1 LLLLIRTKKSDNFG
15 SGIESPDFR
24 AYILRMDNQ
33 QESLSSRFARVYGS
47 PGEAPRVLGLLRAFW
62 PLLVI
67 CLATGYLVRAWFP
80 FPYLSVS
87 QVGILFIVVAVAT
100 AILLAWGDRRLG
112 NFLKGA
118 KGEEWVAHELAF
130 LSDEFTVFNGLR
142 LGGGKQNFDH
152 IIVAPAGVF
161 VIETKNWK
169 GSVEFHDGKLFAGG
183 KEPSR
188 PPLKQVKAA
197 ATELVSYFDDAGCGD
212 VPVHSVL
219 CFLGTKLPE
228 DVMNVNGV
236 VVCVGR
242 QLMNVLQE
250 SFDEP
255 IPSTR
260 REQIVGELRKV
271 IE

>member
-1 LLLLIRTKKSDNFG
+1 M
-15 SGIESPDFR
+15 E
-24 AYILRMDNQ
+24 Q
-33 QESLSSRFARVYGS
+33 QKELLSSRFARVYGS

-67 CLATGYLVRAWFP
+67 CFITGYLLRALLP
-80 FPYLSVS
+80 HPVLGLSQIGVL
-87 QVGILFIVVAVAT
+87 LFLVAVAT
-100 AILLAWGDRRLG
+100 AILLAWGDRRLD

-130 LSDEFTVFNGLR
+130 LSSEYTVFNGLR

-152 IIVAPAGVF
+152 IIVGPAGVF

-169 GSVEFHDGKLFAGG
+169 GSVAFRDGKLFAGG
-183 KEPSR
+183 REPSR

-197 ATELVSYFDDAGCGD
+197 AAELLSFIDDAGCGD
-212 VPVHSVL
+212 LPIHTVL

-228 DVMNVNGV
+228 EIMNVNGV
-236 VVCVGR
+236 VVCSGNRLVD
-242 QLMNVLQE
+242 VLQE
-250 SFDEP
+250 TFDEP
-255 IPSTR
+255 ISLDL
-260 REQIVGELRKV
+260 REQVANELRKV

>member
-1 LLLLIRTKKSDNFG
+1 METTN
-15 SGIESPDFR
+15 
-24 AYILRMDNQ
+24 
-33 QESLSSRFARVYGS
+33 ESLSSRFARVYGS

-62 PLLVI
+62 PLLLI
-67 CLATGYLVRAWFP
+67 CLATGYLIRALLP
-80 FPYLSVS
+80 EPVLSES
-87 QVGILFIVVAVAT
+87 QVGLLFLLVAVSAFV
-100 AILLAWGDRRLG
+100 LLVWGDRRLG

-130 LSDEFTVFNGLR
+130 LSSEYTVFNGLR

-152 IIVAPAGVF
+152 VIVGPAGVF
-161 VIETKNWK
+161 VVETKSWR
-169 GSVEFHDGKLFAGG
+169 GSVEFRDGKLYAGG

-197 ATELVSYFDDAGCGD
+197 AAELVSFIDDAGCGD

-228 DVMNVNGV
+228 DLMNVNGV
-236 VVCVGR
+236 VVCNGTRLVE
-242 QLMNVLQE
+242 VLHE
-250 SFDEP
+250 TFGEP
-255 IPSTR
+255 ISESLR
-260 REQIVGELRKV
+260 GKVVEELRKV

>member
-1 LLLLIRTKKSDNFG
+1 
-15 SGIESPDFR
+15 
-24 AYILRMDNQ
+24 MDTSR
-33 QESLSSRFARVYGS
+33 ETLSSRFARVYGS

-62 PLLVI
+62 PLLLI
-67 CLATGYLVRAWFP
+67 CFAAGYLVRAWFP
-80 FPYLSVS
+80 FPSLSVS
-87 QVGILFIVVAVAT
+87 QVGILFFLVAVAA

-130 LSDEFTVFNGLR
+130 LGPEYAVFNGLR
-142 LGGGKQNFDH
+142 LGGGKENFDH
-152 IIVAPAGVF
+152 IIVGPSGVF
-161 VIETKNWK
+161 IVETKNWK
-169 GSVEFHDGKLFAGG
+169 GSVEFRDGKLFAGG

-197 ATELVSYFDDAGCGD
+197 TAELVAFIDDAGYGD
-212 VPVHSVL
+212 IPVHSVL

-236 VVCVGR
+236 VVCTGQR
-242 QLMNVLQE
+242 LAGVLQE
-250 SFDEP
+250 TFNEP
-255 IPSTR
+255 VPESI
-260 REQIVGELRKV
+260 REQVIHELRNV